1 MQKHH
6 ISFNSSQ
13 KLLHSAAF
21 WGWFLIAVFYCYQYL
36 LRVTPGVIAL
46 ELRQNFHLT
55 AEEFSTLGSYYL
67 YAYSLL
73 QIPIGFIV
81 DRVGVKRSVL
91 VSLLLCILG
100 SFWITQTHS
109 LFAIQLSRALVG
121 LGSACAFMCSLKWV
135 ADHFEPGKRGFLMG
149 ATLAFGTL
157 GALGAGHPLVYA
169 VENIGWQSAILL
181 TAILGG
187 FIFVLIAFF
196 LKDRT
201 THPSSTASK
210 SPHSSSS
217 SNYSHVHNVAATLK
231 KILSTKSI
239 LIYAFLAV
247 GVYTPLAVLADLW
260 GVTFLMVKFEMT
272 RADAA
277 STTMIMYFGL
287 AVGSIALPPLAE
299 RYHAFTRTIQLCS
312 FGLLCAFVILLF
324 IPNLSMAFLKVLF
337 LIIGLLCGA
346 EMICFSGALVGSH
359 ATTSGL
365 TIGVVNTM
373 NMLGGALLQ
382 QLIGYILDSQWRGAL
397 DETGVRL
404 YSDRDYTWA
413 LIILPI
419 VLVACVILSMT
430 LKRDKIAAARA

>member
-1 MQKHH
+1 MQKYHRTPN
-6 ISFNSSQ
+6 NSQ
-13 KLLHSAAF
+13 NLLYSSAF
-21 WGWFLIAVFYCYQYL
+21 WGWFLIAIFYCYQYL

-91 VSLLLCILG
+91 ISLILCIIG
-100 SFWITQTHS
+100 TFWMTKTHS
-109 LFAIQLSRALVG
+109 LCAIQLSRALVG
-121 LGSACAFMCSLKWV
+121 LGSACAFMCSLKWI
-135 ADHFEPGKRGFLMG
+135 ADHFAPGKRGLLMG

-157 GALGAGHPLVYA
+157 GALGAGHPLVHA
-169 VENIGWQSAILL
+169 VESMGWQSAILF

-196 LKDRT
+196 LKEGAG
-201 THPSSTASK
+201 HHQPSG
-210 SPHSSSS
+210 
-217 SNYSHVHNVAATLK
+217 HVPLILRAIMATLK
-231 KILSTKSI
+231 EIISTKSI
-239 LIYAFLAV
+239 LVYAFLAV

-260 GVTFLMVKFEMT
+260 GVSFLMVKFDMN

-277 STTMIMYFGL
+277 STTMIMYIGL
-287 AVGSIALPPLAE
+287 AVGSILLPPLAE
-299 RYHAFTRTIQLCS
+299 RYHAFTRTLQLCS
-312 FGLLCAFVILLF
+312 FGLLCAFMILLF
-324 IPNLSMAFLKVLF
+324 IPSLPMVFLKALF

-346 EMICFSGALVGSH
+346 EMICFSGALLGST

-382 QLIGYILDSQWRGAL
+382 QLIGFILDSQWKGAF
-397 DETGVRL
+397 DDTGVRL
-404 YSDRDYTWA
+404 YNDTDYTWA
-413 LIILPI
+413 LLILPA
-419 VLVACVILSMT
+419 VLVACVCLSMT
-430 LKRDKIAAARA
+430 LKRDGVKA